1 MDDDVKIKAMT
12 GFCVVFGVICV
23 IAACVMYAVFV

>member
-12 GFCVVFGVICV
+12 GFCVVFGVLCV
-23 IAACVMYAVFV
+23 IAAVVMYVVFV

>member
-1 MDDDVKIKAMT
+1 MDDDFKIKAMT
-12 GFCVVFGVICV
+12 GFCVAFGVICV